1 MLNLYE
7 EFKSLV
13 VKLSEQNIDY
23 ALCGGLA
30 MAIYGVPR
38 ATVDIDLLILT
49 ESLEKVISLAKQLGY
64 TFEAKPM
71 TFAKGVIEIRRTSK
85 VDPDS
90 GDVLILDLLLVT
102 SAITSAWES
111 KVEVEW
117 ESGKL
122 KVVSREGLIGLIML
136 KSLRSSGQDLDDIKR
151 LKEVVD
157 ES

>member
-13 VKLSEQNIDY
+13 TKLSEQNIDY

-49 ESLEKVISLAKQLGY
+49 ESLENIISLAKELGY

-71 TFAKGVIEIRRTSK
+71 TFAKGAVEIRRISK
-85 VDPDS
+85 IDPES
-90 GDVLILDLLLVT
+90 GDVLMLDLLLVT
-102 SAITSAWES
+102 SAITPAWDS
-111 KVEVEW
+111 RVEVEW
-117 ESGKL
+117 ENGKL
-122 KVVSREGLIGLIML
+122 KVVSRDGLIML
-136 KSLRSSGQDLDDIKR
+136 KTLRGSGQDLDDINR
-151 LKEVVD
+151 LKGVVD

>member
-122 KVVSREGLIGLIML
+122 KVVSREGLIML